1 MARNQHDR
9 EDLIAEA
16 TALIDRIELQ
26 TRNEAGGD
34 HDIVFAGFRKNGFLS
49 IYFDQ
54 DLHYQF
60 DHDGCLRRAY
70 VDPYLYRASYGNLSQ
85 LKRQRADDQ
94 TILERTDLDTVQARE
109 FVNSYQRRLRDLQ
122 SQLNSAQQNV
132 LRFVL
137 SDTNKTPHDFLNQL
151 KQCLHTILN
160 KTDNF
165 FSRTIKGKR
174 LK

>member
-1 MARNQHDR
+1 MYKR
-9 EDLIAEA
+9 
-16 TALIDRIELQ
+16 
-26 TRNEAGGD
+26 
-34 HDIVFAGFRKNGFLS
+34 
-49 IYFDQ
+49 Q
-54 DLHYQF
+54 DPH
-60 DHDGCLRRAY
+60 
-70 VDPYLYRASYGNLSQ
+70 LYRASYGNLSQ

-122 SQLNSAQQNV
+122 SQLNSVQQNV

-165 FSRTIKGKR
+165 FSQTIKGKR